1 MKKLLIILLA
11 AISAATLSAQKAGNN
26 MRISPAQ
33 KLGFVEQI
41 IEQYYVDTVNAN
53 HVVDEAIVAML
64 RTLDPHST

>member
-1 MKKLLIILLA
+1 MKKIIIILFA
-11 AISAATLSAQKAGNN
+11 AIAAAGVSAQKSGNA

-53 HVVDEAIVAML
+53 NVVDEAIVAML
-64 RTLDPHST
+64 RTLDPQSP